1 MGAGG
6 TPALLPSPL
15 HFGADLVEWCRRSTQ
30 AYLSWP
36 VTRYYTVM
44 ATINDL
50 VLVHLDRKPAFYAR
64 IDDITPDVKRG
75 WYQVEL
81 LVLSLPPQTLVWI
94 LEETHLQGEEYTMGG
109 RPVQLTLI
117 PLKAPPQPGSPAPAG
132 KAKVIPLV
140 RKP

>member
-1 MGAGG
+1 
-6 TPALLPSPL
+6 
-15 HFGADLVEWCRRSTQ
+15 
-30 AYLSWP
+30 
-36 VTRYYTVM
+36 M

-50 VLVHLDRKPAFYAR
+50 VLVHLDRHPAFYAR
-64 IDDITPDVKRG
+64 INDITPDVKRG

-81 LVLSLPPQTLVWI
+81 LVLSQPPQTLVWI

-117 PLKAPPQPGSPAPAG
+117 PPKVLPQPGSPAPAG

-140 RKP
+140 RKT

>member
-1 MGAGG
+1 
-6 TPALLPSPL
+6 TPALLKLPSPL

-30 AYLSWP
+30 AYLSRP
-36 VTRYYTVM
+36 VTRYYKVM

-50 VLVHLDRKPAFYAR
+50 VLVHLDRKPAIYAL

-132 KAKVIPLV
+132 KAKVISLV
-140 RKP
+140 RKT

>member
-1 MGAGG
+1 
-6 TPALLPSPL
+6 
-15 HFGADLVEWCRRSTQ
+15 
-30 AYLSWP
+30 
-36 VTRYYTVM
+36 M

-117 PLKAPPQPGSPAPAG
+117 PPKAPPQPGSPAPAG

-140 RKP
+140 RKTLSPGRDSLAGLLSADTSNISATRASCAR